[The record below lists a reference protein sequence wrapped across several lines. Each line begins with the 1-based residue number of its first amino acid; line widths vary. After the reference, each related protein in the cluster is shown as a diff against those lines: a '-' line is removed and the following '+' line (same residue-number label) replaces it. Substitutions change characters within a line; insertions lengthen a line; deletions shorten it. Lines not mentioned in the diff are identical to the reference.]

1 MSSCKWQ
8 MNSYPTALFCWTM
21 YSHSVKLPVEFNG
34 TPQSPCTR
42 VIAHANQCLL
52 TQSSPSSL
60 FLLEYPLVSPCFLS
74 ECTEEYCTGDK
85 MQESLKK
92 KKKTLVRNEYWI
104 SIECRIQ
111 FCITSHRDVK
121 ICLICKQGRPM
132 ETNESKVLSG
142 DAGSRTC
149 AAYSLPAL
157 SHSRSTKLPS
167 NFFFS
172 SFRPSVLD
180 KSFPEG
186 F

>member
-92 KKKTLVRNEYWI
+92 KEGSCKKWI
-104 SIECRIQ
+104 
-111 FCITSHRDVK
+111 
-121 ICLICKQGRPM
+121 
-132 ETNESKVLSG
+132 
-142 DAGSRTC
+142 
-149 AAYSLPAL
+149 
-157 SHSRSTKLPS
+157 
-167 NFFFS
+167 
-172 SFRPSVLD
+172 LD
-180 KSFPEG
+180 KHWMQNSILHNQSQRCENLFDMQTGKTDGNKWEQGAVWGCRVENLCCLFPTCTVP
-186 F
+186 